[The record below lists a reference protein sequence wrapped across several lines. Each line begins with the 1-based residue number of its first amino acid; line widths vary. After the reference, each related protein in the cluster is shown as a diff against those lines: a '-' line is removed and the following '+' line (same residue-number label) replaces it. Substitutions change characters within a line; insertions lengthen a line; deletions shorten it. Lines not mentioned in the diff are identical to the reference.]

1 MLPQGK
7 PLNLSGPVSIELCPT
22 ELGIIHLPFYSP
34 GYTDTIQS
42 QQNSVKLHF
51 VKY

>member
-22 ELGIIHLPFYSP
+22 VLGIIHLPFYSP

-42 QQNSVKLHF
+42 RQNSVKLHF